1 MSRNR
6 DRLGGPASTADAPA
20 PAVMQDTNMGGF
32 SFVTPT
38 EFVELPSEGKHY
50 AEGHPLYGET
60 SIEIRQMTAK
70 DEDLLTSR
78 TLIKKGVVLDRLIQS
93 LVVNKSINTDSL
105 LVGDRNAIIIA
116 ARVSGYGNEYNVEVQ
131 CPACS
136 ETQAHTFDLNEAHI
150 TQGDIEKATELGV
163 VPNKDGTYDALL
175 PRSGV
180 TVTFRLFT
188 GQNEKELL
196 SMFLDKRKN
205 QDSKFITRQLSEMVV
220 AVSGNDSSEVL
231 DYFVNNVPSRDA
243 RHLRLIFKM
252 VTPDIDLTQQF
263 ECAECDHTQQMEVP
277 LTAEFFWPD
286 G

>member
-70 DEDLLTSR
+70 DE
-78 TLIKKGVVLDRLIQS
+78 
-93 LVVNKSINTDSL
+93 
-105 LVGDRNAIIIA
+105 GDRNAIIIA

-150 TQGDIEKATELGV
+150 TQGDIDKATELGV
-163 VPNKDGTYDALL
+163 VPNKDGTYDAPL
-175 PRSGV
+175 PPSGV

-277 LTAEFFWPD
+277 LTAEFF
-286 G
+286 